1 MENKNITFC
10 DCKPS
15 QKTTLSLTKILLALI
30 KKAWT
35 YWMNFKIHKTSKSRN
50 VNKLWQKLLD
60 QYWDNLK
67 TRFV

>member
-1 MENKNITFC
+1 M
-10 DCKPS
+10 
-15 QKTTLSLTKILLALI
+15 KILLALI

-35 YWMNFKIHKTSKSRN
+35 YWMNFKIHKTSKSRK